1 MAVDK
6 ELVRSLPIFAKA
18 NDELLSLVAQHALI
32 KDISADQQIAYEGM
46 SSEWFFVLLSGSIR
60 VYKMSESGRE
70 VTLYNVEENESCVLT
85 IFAIVTQTSY
95 PAFASTQTDIKG
107 LMIPAAPFR
116 NWVDKHSSL
125 RDHIFHSLSGRLNDI
140 LETFDKV
147 IFQRVDTRVA
157 QFIINKCENNGDT
170 LSLTHEQL
178 SQELGTGRVVVSR
191 TLEGFAAE
199 NLIKLARGR
208 ITLINKAGLASK

>member
-6 ELVRSLPIFAKA
+6 GLIRSLPIFAKA
-18 NDELLSLVAQHALI
+18 NDELLGLVAQHALI
-32 KDISADQQIAYEGM
+32 KDIPADQQIAYEGM

-70 VTLYNVEENESCVLT
+70 VTLYNVEENQSCVLT

-125 RDHIFHSLSGRLNDI
+125 RDIFFIPYPVVL
-140 LETFDKV
+140 T
-147 IFQRVDTRVA
+147 IFL
-157 QFIINKCENNGDT
+157 KP
-170 LSLTHEQL
+170 
-178 SQELGTGRVVVSR
+178 
-191 TLEGFAAE
+191 
-199 NLIKLARGR
+199 LIKLFFSESILVLPSSLLISAK
-208 ITLINKAGLASK
+208 ITAIHYR

>member
-6 ELVRSLPIFAKA
+6 ETVRSLPVFAKA
-18 NDELLSLVAQHALI
+18 SDELLTLVAKHAVI
-32 KDISADQQIAYEGM
+32 KEIPANQQIAYEGM
-46 SSEWFFVLLSGSIR
+46 CSDWFFVLLSGSIR

-70 VTLYNVEENESCVLT
+70 VTLYNVEKDESCVLT
-85 IFAIVTQTSY
+85 IFSIVTQTSY

-107 LMIPAAPFR
+107 LMIPATPFR
-116 NWVDKHSSL
+116 CWIDQHSFL
-125 RDHIFHSLSGRLNDI
+125 RDHVFNSLSGRLNDI

-157 QFIINKCENNGDT
+157 QFILDKCPQNGDT

-199 NLIKLARGR
+199 NLIQLARGR
-208 ITLINKAGLASK
+208 ITLLDKLGLAQK

>member
-1 MAVDK
+1 MAVDE
-6 ELVRSLPIFAKA
+6 ELIKSLPIFAKA
-18 NDELLSLVAQHALI
+18 NDELLSLVSQCGAI
-32 KDISADQQIAYEGM
+32 KEIPTGQQIAYEGM

-70 VTLYNVEENESCVLT
+70 VTLYNVEQNESCVLT
-85 IFAIVTQTSY
+85 IFSIVTQTSY

-116 NWVDKHSSL
+116 NWIDKHGCL
-125 RDHIFHSLSGRLNDI
+125 RDHVFHSLSGRLNDI

-157 QFIINKCENNGDT
+157 QFILNKCRNNGGT
-170 LSLTHEQL
+170 LSVTHEQL

-199 NLIKLARGR
+199 NFIQLARGR
-208 ITLINKAGLASK
+208 ITLLDKDGLANK